1 MPDFASLSRLG
12 SINGAQFNANSAA
25 GNYERE
31 NANFLKIFS
40 GEVLT
45 TFERETVFKD
55 LTMKRS
61 IQSGRSASFPITGRF
76 SSRYHR
82 PGDWITGQGNKG
94 MIGEKIIT
102 IDDLLIADASIYD
115 LDEAK
120 LHWDVRSIY
129 SQELGRA
136 LARAYDQRLARTLL
150 SASESD
156 GRVNDWDD
164 KTFQTAGGTVTSVA
178 TNGTVTLSQ
187 NFATAELGSFAVGTT
202 IYGEDSGAYGI
213 ITTAPTNGAATFVIN
228 PVGAIGTGSNATFTV
243 GERLFVLGTMPGGT
257 SLTGIDLNGAA
268 SRNARGDLIVDNLY
282 NACQVLDEKDAPKEG
297 RVCVLSP
304 GAYYDVLASDRAI
317 SVDFN
322 GNDGRNGSFA
332 ENRVASAAG
341 FKLITSNH
349 LGVNSYT
356 NGQTYSGLAN
366 QAATTRGERPNY
378 INGRDGS
385 DGRVQNGTN
394 DYFED
399 EQGNDGSIANCF
411 GLCFTKEAV
420 GTVSLKDVSMQMT
433 GSEYKAMTQSTMMVA
448 SYAVGHGV
456 LRPECSVS
464 LLHDGNPY

>member
-1 MPDFASLSRLG
+1 
-12 SINGAQFNANSAA
+12 
-25 GNYERE
+25 
-31 NANFLKIFS
+31 
-40 GEVLT
+40 
-45 TFERETVFKD
+45 
-55 LTMKRS
+55 
-61 IQSGRSASFPITGRF
+61 
-76 SSRYHR
+76 
-82 PGDWITGQGNKG
+82 
-94 MIGEKIIT
+94 
-102 IDDLLIADASIYD
+102 
-115 LDEAK
+115 
-120 LHWDVRSIY
+120 
-129 SQELGRA
+129 
-136 LARAYDQRLARTLL
+136 
-150 SASESD
+150 
-156 GRVNDWDD
+156 
-164 KTFQTAGGTVTSVA
+164 
-178 TNGTVTLSQ
+178 
-187 NFATAELGSFAVGTT
+187 
-202 IYGEDSGAYGI
+202 
-213 ITTAPTNGAATFVIN
+213 
-228 PVGAIGTGSNATFTV
+228 
-243 GERLFVLGTMPGGT
+243 MPGGT

-366 QAATTRGERPNY
+366 QTATTRGERPNY

-385 DGRVQNGTN
+385 DGRVQDGFN
-394 DYFED
+394 DYFQD
-399 EQGNDGSIANCF
+399 EQGNTSSIANAF

>member
-1 MPDFASLSRLG
+1 MPDFASIGRLG
-12 SINGAQFNANSAA
+12 SINGVQYNANSAA

-45 TFERETVFKD
+45 TFNRETIFKD

-61 IQSGRSASFPITGRF
+61 ITSGKSASFPITGRF

-129 SQELGRA
+129 STELGRA

-150 SASESD
+150 AASESD
-156 GRVNDWDD
+156 GRVKDWDS
-164 KTFQTAGGTVTSVA
+164 KRFQLAGGTYASVSGNTITMSA
-178 TNGTVTLSQ
+178 
-187 NFATAELGSFAVGTT
+187 NFATAELSYWGVGEVV
-202 IYGEDSGAYGI
+202 YGEDSGAYGV

-228 PVGAIGTGSNATFTV
+228 PIGSIGTGSNATFTV
-243 GERLFVLGTMPGGT
+243 GERLFVLNSMPGGT
-257 SLTGIDLNGAA
+257 SYTGIDLDGA
-268 SRNARGDLIVDNLY
+268 SDRNARGDLIVENLFK
-282 NACQVLDEKDAPKEG
+282 ACQALDEKDAPKEG

-304 GAYYDVLASDRAI
+304 GAYYDVISSDRAI
-317 SVDFN
+317 NVDFN
-322 GNDGRNGSFA
+322 GGDARNGSIA
-332 ENRVASAAG
+332 DNRVASVAG
-341 FKLITSNH
+341 FRLTTSNH
-349 LGVNSYT
+349 LGINSYT
-356 NGQTYSGLAN
+356 SNQTYAGLSN

-378 INGRDGS
+378 VNGRDGS
-385 DGRVQNGTN
+385 DGQAASGYN
-394 DYFED
+394 DYWQD
-399 EQGNDGSIANCF
+399 EQGNTSSIANCF

-420 GTVSLKDVSMQMT
+420 GTVALKDVSMQMT
-433 GSEYKAMTQSTMMVA
+433 GAEYKAMTQSTMMVA
-448 SYAVGHGV
+448 SYAVGHGI
-456 LRPECSVS
+456 LRPECCVS
-464 LLHDGNPY
+464 LLSDGNPY

>member
-12 SINGAQFNANSAA
+12 GLNGVQYNAGSAS
-25 GNYERE
+25 GNYEKE

-45 TFERETVFKD
+45 TFNRETIFKD

-61 IQSGRSASFPITGRF
+61 ISSGKSASFPITGRF
-76 SSRYHR
+76 TSRYHR
-82 PGDWITGQGNKG
+82 PGDFITGQGNKG

-129 SQELGRA
+129 STELGRA

-150 SASESD
+150 TAAESD
-156 GRVNDWDD
+156 GRVKDWESRN
-164 KTFQTAGGTVTSVA
+164 FQTNSGTFVSAAANV
-178 TNGTVTLSQ
+178 VTLSA
-187 NFATAELGSFAVGTT
+187 NFVTGELALWAVGEVV
-202 IYGEDSGAYGI
+202 YGEDSGAYGV
-213 ITTAPTNGAATFVIN
+213 ITTAPTNGAATFGIN
-228 PVGAIGTGSNATFTV
+228 PLGSIGTGTSATFTV
-243 GERLFVLGTMPGGT
+243 GERLFTLNRMPGGT
-257 SLTGIDLNGAA
+257 SFSGIDLNAA
-268 SRNARGDLIVDNLY
+268 ADRNARGDLIVENLFK
-282 NACQVLDEKDAPKEG
+282 ACQALDEKDAPKEG
-297 RVCVLSP
+297 RTCVLSP
-304 GAYYDVLASDRAI
+304 GAYYDVLNSDRAI
-317 SVDFN
+317 NTDFN
-322 GNDGRNGSFA
+322 GGGGSNGTIGG
-332 ENRVASAAG
+332 NRVASVAG
-341 FKLITSNH
+341 FRLLTSNH
-349 LGVNSYT
+349 LGINSYT
-356 NGQTYSGLAN
+356 AGQSYVGLNN
-366 QAATTRGERPNY
+366 QAAVTRGERPNY

-385 DGRVQNGTN
+385 DGQAAAGTV
-394 DYFED
+394 DYFQD
-399 EQGNDGSIANCF
+399 EQGNTSSIANCF

-456 LRPECSVS
+456 LRPECCVS

>member
-1 MPDFASLSRLG
+1 
-12 SINGAQFNANSAA
+12 
-25 GNYERE
+25 
-31 NANFLKIFS
+31 
-40 GEVLT
+40 
-45 TFERETVFKD
+45 
-55 LTMKRS
+55 
-61 IQSGRSASFPITGRF
+61 
-76 SSRYHR
+76 
-82 PGDWITGQGNKG
+82 

-156 GRVNDWDD
+156 GRVNDWDT
-164 KTFQTAGGTVTSVA
+164 KTFQTAGGTVNSVA
-178 TNGTVTLSQ
+178 TNGTVTLSE
-187 NFATAELGSFAVGTT
+187 NFATAELGNFAVGTT

-268 SRNARGDLIVDNLY
+268 NRNARGNLIIDNLY

-304 GAYYDVLASDRAI
+304 GAFYDVLDSDRAI

-322 GNDGRNGSFA
+322 GNDDRNGSFA
-332 ENRVASAAG
+332 SNRVATAAG
-341 FKLITSNH
+341 FKLVTSNH
-349 LGVNSYT
+349 LGVNAYT
-356 NGQTYSGLAN
+356 NGQTYSGVAN
-366 QAATTRGERPNY
+366 QTATTRGERNNY